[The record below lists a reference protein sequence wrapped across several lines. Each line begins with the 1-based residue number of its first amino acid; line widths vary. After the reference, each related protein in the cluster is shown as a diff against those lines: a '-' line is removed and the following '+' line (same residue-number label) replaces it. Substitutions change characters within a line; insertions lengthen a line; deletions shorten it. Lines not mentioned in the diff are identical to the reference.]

1 MSSMIEF
8 RYFCSSFKIAST
20 IKKIEKE
27 TLMYPEMSF
36 ISEIGGGL
44 GLFIGFSFL
53 TIMDVFEFMYEK
65 CKFATSFSNTSKSK

>member
-1 MSSMIEF
+1 MIKF

-20 IKKIEKE
+20 IKRIEKE

-53 TIMDVFEFMYEK
+53 TIMDFFEFMNEK
-65 CKFATSFSNTSKSK
+65 CKNVKNLFITTKS